1 MRPMRTLIPSLAKTI
16 RHGTSYHYFYSVRKH
31 TMHGIQSRSRRLQ
44 DGVKGALLH
53 ARPSVLIISEDLG
66 EIEQSERKFGKL
78 GYDINVAKTLVEMV
92 KATDQVF
99 DLVMLSTSIKSF
111 GLNFSTLL
119 FKETFLLLVTDLK
132 VFGNKQT
139 ATALLQHRAADG
151 LVVLNS

>member
-1 MRPMRTLIPSLAKTI
+1 MRTLIPSLAKTI
-16 RHGTSYHYFYSVRKH
+16 CHGINDHYLHSVRKH
-31 TMHGIQSRSRRLQ
+31 TMHEIQARAGRLQ
-44 DGVKGALLH
+44 DCVKGALLH
-53 ARPSVLIISEDLG
+53 PRPSVLIISEDLG
-66 EIEQSERKFGKL
+66 EIEQSERKFCKL
-78 GYDINVAKTLVEMV
+78 GYDINIAKTLVEMV
-92 KATDQVF
+92 KATDHVF

>member
-1 MRPMRTLIPSLAKTI
+1 MRTSTPSLAKVI
-16 RHGTSYHYFYSVRKH
+16 RHGTSDHYLHSVRDK
-31 TMHGIQSRSRRLQ
+31 TMYEIQARAGRLQ
-44 DGVKGALLH
+44 DGLKGELL
-53 ARPSVLIISEDLG
+53 RTKPSVLIISEDLG

-78 GYDINVAKTLVEMV
+78 GYDINIAKTLVEMV